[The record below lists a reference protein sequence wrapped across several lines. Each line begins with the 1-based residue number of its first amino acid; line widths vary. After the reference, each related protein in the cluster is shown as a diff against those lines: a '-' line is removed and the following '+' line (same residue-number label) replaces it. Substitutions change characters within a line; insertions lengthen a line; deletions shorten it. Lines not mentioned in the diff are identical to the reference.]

1 MHKFANPARFQR
13 MSEIAQP
20 WLAALTLLLLVVG
33 GYLALFLS
41 PPDYQQS
48 ETVRIMYVHVPA
60 AWMATMV
67 YGFMAAGSASFLIWR
82 HPLGDVLAQAS
93 APIGLWFTLLTL
105 VTGSLWGKPMW
116 GTWWEW
122 DARMTSVLIL
132 FFLYLGYIALSQNL
146 DHQERSKKVL
156 AALVLV
162 GVVNLPIIKFSVEW
176 WNTLH
181 QPASIIRADG
191 PSIDSSMLRPLFL
204 MIFGFFTFYLTILS
218 LRMRTILI
226 NQKIRRLRSQQF

>member
-13 MSEIAQP
+13 MSEAAQP
-20 WLAALTLLLLVVG
+20 WLAAVTLLLLGIG
-33 GYLALFLS
+33 GYLGLFIA

-93 APIGLWFTLLTL
+93 APIGMWFTLLTL

-132 FFLYLGYIALSQNL
+132 FFLYLGYIALSQSL
-146 DHQERSKKVL
+146 DANERSKKVL
-156 AALVLV
+156 AAMVLV

-191 PSIDSSMLRPLFL
+191 PTIDSTMLRPLLL
-204 MIFGFFTFYLTILS
+204 MIAGFFTFYLAILS